1 MCGLHPRGVWSSA
14 TRTRLVPAEARVCPM
29 PIYEFHCEKCK
40 ADFDQLFR
48 TMDANPRARC
58 PKCGGAKTQRKLS
71 LFGMSVG
78 KSRGEPARATSR
90 SGCSSC
96 ARSSCAGCRR

>member
-1 MCGLHPRGVWSSA
+1 
-14 TRTRLVPAEARVCPM
+14 M
-29 PIYEFHCEKCK
+29 PIYEFHCEKCA

-48 TMDANPRARC
+48 TMEANPKARC
-58 PKCGGAKTQRKLS
+58 PRCGGAKTQRKLS

-78 KSRGEPARATSR
+78 KSRGEPARAASGR